1 MISVLISGALAMII
15 ALMGTPL
22 VISYFRE
29 RGLEQ
34 SIRDDVQVDHTA
46 KMGTPTMGGTAI
58 VVAST
63 VGFLVAHV
71 TELRFTPAGGLIL
84 FTFVGMAAV
93 GFVDDFIKVRMRRS
107 LGLSKTAK
115 FVGQASIAAIFAY
128 VGPTFAGVPQ
138 AISLVGDLSF
148 DVPGWVFAVWVFL
161 LLSGFSN
168 AVNLT
173 DGLDGL
179 AAGSSTLVFGAYT
192 LMGFWMFRNPAD
204 YAALGSPEALE
215 VSVIASAALAACAG
229 FLWFNAPPARI
240 YMGDTGS
247 LALGGLLAAMAMV
260 TGTQLLLVLLGGLYV
275 LETLSVIAQVIA
287 FRVFKTRVLR
297 MAPIHHHFELLGWAE
312 TTVVVRFWII
322 AGLGVTLGLGVFY
335 AEWIERVG
343 VLP

>member
-22 VISYFRE
+22 VIAYFRE

-58 VVAST
+58 VLAST

-138 AISLVGDLSF
+138 AISLVGDLAF
-148 DVPGWVFAVWVFL
+148 EVPGWAFAVWVFL

-275 LETLSVIAQVIA
+275 METLSVIAQVIA